1 MLFKNLNV
9 VTSRGIKNCDILVE
23 NGKIRDMGRF
33 SAKGTDFNGSMA
45 IPSVIDMHVHC
56 RDFSQDYK
64 ETVETATKA
73 AISKGVTGI
82 VEMPNTAPPVNNKEI
97 FEKRRTLF
105 KEKSYCDYGIN
116 FSVTEDLSFFNGYK
130 FIKIFLTETTGKLL
144 FKGDL
149 DRLFSYKK
157 PIAIHSDIKGIKE
170 CVKLSIKHGTK
181 LHVCHV
187 STKDEVKFIKKYK
200 NENITAEVTP
210 HHLLLPKDSENV
222 KPDLGEKEDREA
234 LWKELGKTIDV
245 IASDHAP
252 HTGEEKKRGAY
263 GIPGIET
270 FLPLTLDFAFR
281 KKISFENLAL
291 LISENPSKIV
301 SDKKGFEIGKDAD
314 FTVIEEKE
322 WIVDSRKFYSKSKFS
337 PFDGMNLKG
346 IVKTVILRGK
356 TVYDGKKIKKINC
369 KEM

>member
-9 VTSRGIKNCDILVE
+9 VTSQGIKKCDILVE
-23 NGKIRDMGRF
+23 NGKIKDIGSF
-33 SAKGTDFNGSMA
+33 SAKGIDFNGSMT

-56 RDFSQDYK
+56 RDFNQSYK
-64 ETVETATKA
+64 ETVETATMA

-82 VEMPNTAPPVNNKEI
+82 VEMPNTSPPVNNEDI
-97 FEKRRTLF
+97 FEERRALF
-105 KEKSYCDYGIN
+105 KEKAYCDYGIN
-116 FSVTEDLSFFNGYK
+116 FSVTDDLDFFNGYK

-149 DRLFSYKK
+149 DKLFSYKK
-157 PIAIHSDIKGIKE
+157 PIAVHSDINGIKE
-170 CVKLSIKHGTK
+170 CVKLSIKYGTK

-187 STKDEVKFIKKYK
+187 STKEEIEFLKRYK
-200 NENITAEVTP
+200 NENITVEVTP
-210 HHLLLPKDSENV
+210 HHLLLPKNSENV
-222 KPDLGEKEDREA
+222 KPDLGEKKDREA

-252 HTGEEKKRGAY
+252 HTKEEKKKGAY

-270 FLPLTLDFAFR
+270 ILPLTLDFAFR
-281 KKISFENLAL
+281 KKISFETLAS
-291 LISENPSKIV
+291 LISENPAKIV
-301 SDKKGFEIGKDAD
+301 SNKKGFGIGKDAD

-322 WIVDSRKFYSKSKFS
+322 WIVDSKKFYSKSKFS
-337 PFDGMNLKG
+337 PFDGMKLKG
-346 IVKTVILRGK
+346 TIKTVILRGEI
-356 TVYDGKKIKKINC
+356 VYDGETIKKISC